1 MIAFNADTADIAVKT
16 EAKMRKINLAVV
28 GATIVGAGLFLAL
41 WNTKPNGYE
50 NTQGKYLN
58 TEERK

>member
-1 MIAFNADTADIAVKT
+1 
-16 EAKMRKINLAVV
+16 MRAMYFQTGGWAAPFLTVV

-41 WNTKPNGYE
+41 WNTKPNGYGE
-50 NTQGKYLN
+50 